1 MDTAAWFSAFASY
14 LYDGSDIIAEFF
26 YSELE
31 YRFYYY
37 NDGDDDDKYELDGC
51 HDGTFSCERSGAIP
65 MRAGRQAS
73 SLAAARIDVI
83 IIETK
88 KRLAGKRKATTVSGM
103 RDYVYVFS
111 ATMTKGD
118 AVNNDASVVN
128 LSMSASGN
136 VNGIAWDL
144 ITDRYML
151 LPQPQGLGGDGLTD
165 RRRRTLSRVCY
176 YCSIASCEAHV
187 LSALPRLLRLPSII
201 TSHTYIEAHCI
212 YITCRRPPRSCLFRP
227 EVLFEEIAQTARWSE
242 LHISRT
248 RFCTK
253 LPKSATSK
261 TTVMI
266 SCEKGA

>member
-37 NDGDDDDKYELDGC
+37 NGDDDEYELDGC
-51 HDGTFSCERSGAIP
+51 HDGTFSCERSDTSS
-65 MRAGRQAS
+65 MRTGRQAS
-73 SLAAARIDVI
+73 SLAAARTDVI
-83 IIETK
+83 IIETEN
-88 KRLAGKRKATTVSGM
+88 RLAGKRKATTVGGM
-103 RDYVYVFS
+103 RDYVYIFS
-111 ATMTKGD
+111 ATMTNGD

-151 LPQPQGLGGDGLTD
+151 LPQPQGLGGNGLTD
-165 RRRRTLSRVCY
+165 RRRRTHSRVCY

-187 LSALPRLLRLPSII
+187 LSTLPRVIQLPSII
-201 TSHTYIEAHCI
+201 TSHIYIETRCI
-212 YITCRRPPRSCLFRP
+212 YKACRRPPRSCLFRP
-227 EVLFEEIAQTARWSE
+227 EALFEEIAQTARWSE

-261 TTVMI
+261 TTVRI